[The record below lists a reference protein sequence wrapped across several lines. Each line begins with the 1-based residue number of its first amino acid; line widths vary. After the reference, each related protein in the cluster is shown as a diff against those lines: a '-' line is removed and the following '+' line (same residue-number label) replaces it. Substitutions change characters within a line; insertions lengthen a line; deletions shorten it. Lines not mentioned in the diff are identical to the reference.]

1 MTTTP
6 WTAGP
11 LLGLDTETTGVDV
24 DVDRIV
30 TAALV
35 LRAPG
40 GTHVRTWLVD
50 PGVEIPAEATAIH
63 GITTAHAAEHGAPG
77 ARSLDEIAALV
88 VDAQRDGVPIVA
100 YNAAFDLSLLDAELA
115 RHDLPTL
122 ADRLGRP
129 VRPVLDPL
137 VLDRAWDPAREGKRR
152 LVDLLER
159 YEVLA
164 TGPLHTAEG
173 DVLATLDLLDAL
185 ARAFPDLAAP
195 GPETLHDLQVVAH
208 RHWVD
213 ALDPESR
220 EQPYVGA
227 GADGRWPS
235 EDRRTLGAYLTE
247 RMEMS

>member
-35 LRAPG
+35 LREPG
-40 GTHVRTWLVD
+40 GTHVRTWLID

-63 GITTAHAAEHGAPG
+63 GITTAHAAAHGSP
-77 ARSLDEIAALV
+77 AREALDEIATLV
-88 VDAQRDGVPIVA
+88 ADGQRDGVPIVA
-100 YNAAFDLSLLDAELA
+100 YNAAFDLSLLDAELT
-115 RHDLPTL
+115 RHGLPTL
-122 ADRLGRP
+122 AERLGRP

-137 VLDRAWDPAREGKRR
+137 VLDRAWDPGREGKRR
-152 LVDLLER
+152 LVDLCER

-164 TGPLHTAEG
+164 VGPLHTADA
-173 DVLATLDLLDAL
+173 DVLATLDLLATL
-185 ARAFPDLAAP
+185 ARVFPEPASA
-195 GPETLHDLQVVAH
+195 GPEALHDLQVTAH
-208 RHWVD
+208 RRWVD
-213 ALDPESR
+213 ALDPARR

-235 EDRRTLGAYLTE
+235 
-247 RMEMS
+247 

>member
-35 LRAPG
+35 LREPG
-40 GTHVRTWLVD
+40 STHVRTWLLD

-63 GITTAHAAEHGAPG
+63 GVSTAHVSAHGTAPAEA
-77 ARSLDEIAALV
+77 LEEIATLL
-88 VDAQRDGVPIVA
+88 VDAQRDGVPLVA
-100 YNAAFDLSLLDAELA
+100 YNAAFDLSLLDAELV
-115 RHDLPTL
+115 RHGLPTL
-122 ADRLGRP
+122 AARLGRP

-152 LVDLLER
+152 LVDLCAR
-159 YEVLA
+159 YEVLDV
-164 TGPLHTAEG
+164 GPLHTADA

-185 ARAFPDLAAP
+185 ARAFPDLGSL
-195 GPETLHDLQVVAH
+195 GPDALHDLQVVAH
-208 RHWVD
+208 RRWVD
-213 ALDPESR
+213 TLDPER
-220 EQPYVGA
+220 EPPYVGA

-235 EDRRTLGAYLTE
+235 
-247 RMEMS
+247 

>member
-35 LRAPG
+35 LREPG
-40 GTHVRTWLVD
+40 STHVRTWLLD

-63 GITTAHAAEHGAPG
+63 GVTTAHAAAYGVAPVT
-77 ARSLDEIAALV
+77 ALEEIATLV
-88 VDAQRDGVPIVA
+88 VDAQRDGVPLVA
-100 YNAAFDLSLLDAELA
+100 YNAAFDLSLLDAELV
-115 RHDLPTL
+115 RHGLPTL
-122 ADRLGRP
+122 AARLGRP

-137 VLDRAWDPAREGKRR
+137 VLDRAWDPTREGKRR
-152 LVDLLER
+152 LVDLCAR
-159 YEVLA
+159 YEVLDV
-164 TGPLHTAEG
+164 GPLHTADA

-185 ARAFPDLAAP
+185 ARAFPDLGAL
-195 GPETLHDLQVVAH
+195 GPDALHDRQVVAH
-208 RHWVD
+208 RRWVD
-213 ALDPESR
+213 ALDPER
-220 EQPYVGA
+220 EPPYVGA

-235 EDRRTLGAYLTE
+235 
-247 RMEMS
+247 

>member
-24 DVDRIV
+24 DGDRVV

-35 LRAPG
+35 LREPG
-40 GTHVRTWLVD
+40 GTLVRTWLVD
-50 PGVEIPAEATAIH
+50 PGVEIPAEASAIH
-63 GITTAHAAEHGAPG
+63 GITTAHAAAHGAP
-77 ARSLDEIAALV
+77 APQALDEIATLV

-122 ADRLGRP
+122 AERLGRP

-164 TGPLHTAEG
+164 LGPLHTADA

-185 ARAFPDLAAP
+185 ARAFPDLAAR
-195 GPETLHDLQVVAH
+195 GPDALHDLQVDAH
-208 RHWVD
+208 RRWVD
-213 ALDPESR
+213 ALDAEPR

-235 EDRRTLGAYLTE
+235 
-247 RMEMS
+247 